1 MSQTNS
7 DEKMFLCKAVIFDM
21 DGTLIDSTK
30 ADFLAWQKLFS
41 FYGKSLTYKEYVP
54 LLGIKSAQVV
64 KEFLPLKNDDEIQMA
79 LTRKLVFF
87 HEYIA
92 ENGIYPV
99 PYADVF
105 LKQIKQLDIPV
116 ALATSSRKAK
126 MEMVMTKVELVTL
139 FDAIV
144 TGGDVKNGKP
154 APDIFIKAA
163 EKLGVRPQD
172 CIVFEDASNGVKAAK
187 NAFMKCVALSS
198 TQPPEALQE
207 ADLIIDTFKD
217 LSFRE
222 LCLRLK
228 ESSQ

>member
-1 MSQTNS
+1 MSQTDL
-7 DEKMFLCKAVIFDM
+7 DETMFLCKAVIFDM
-21 DGTLIDSTK
+21 DGTLINSTK

-41 FYGKSLTYKEYVP
+41 FYGKSLTYEEYIP

-64 KEFLPLKNDDEIQMA
+64 KEFLPVKNDEEIQMA
-79 LTRKLVFF
+79 LTQKLVFF
-87 HEYIA
+87 HEYVA

-126 MEMVMTKVELVTL
+126 MEMVMTKVNLVTL

-187 NAFMKCVALSS
+187 NAFMKCVAISS
-198 TQPPEALQE
+198 TQSPESLRE
-207 ADLIIDTFKD
+207 ADLVIDSFKD
-217 LSFRE
+217 LSFTDV
-222 LCLRLK
+222 CLRLK
-228 ESSQ
+228 ESAK

>member
-1 MSQTNS
+1 MSRTDL
-7 DEKMFLCKAVIFDM
+7 DETIFLCKAVIFDM
-21 DGTLIDSTK
+21 DGTLINSTK

-41 FYGKSLTYKEYVP
+41 FYGKSLTYEEYIP

-64 KEFLPLKNDDEIQMA
+64 KEFLPVKNDEEIQMA
-79 LTRKLVFF
+79 LTQKLVFF
-87 HEYIA
+87 HEYVA

-126 MEMVMTKVELVTL
+126 MEMVMTKVNLVTL

-187 NAFMKCVALSS
+187 NAFMKCVAVSS
-198 TQPPEALQE
+198 TQSPESLRE
-207 ADLIIDTFKD
+207 ADLVIDSFKD
-217 LSFRE
+217 LSFTDV
-222 LCLRLK
+222 CSRLK
-228 ESSQ
+228 ESAK

>member
-1 MSQTNS
+1 MSQTDL
-7 DEKMFLCKAVIFDM
+7 DETMFLCKAVIFDM
-21 DGTLIDSTK
+21 DGTLINSTK

-41 FYGKSLTYKEYVP
+41 FYGKSLTYEEYIP

-64 KEFLPLKNDDEIQMA
+64 KEFLPVKNDEEIQMA
-79 LTRKLVFF
+79 LTQKLVFF
-87 HEYIA
+87 HEYVA

-126 MEMVMTKVELVTL
+126 MEMVMTKVNLVTL

-187 NAFMKCVALSS
+187 NAFMKCVAVSS
-198 TQPPEALQE
+198 TQSPESLRE
-207 ADLIIDTFKD
+207 ADLVIDSFKD
-217 LSFRE
+217 LSFTDV
-222 LCLRLK
+222 CSRLK
-228 ESSQ
+228 ESAK

>member
-1 MSQTNS
+1 MSQTDL
-7 DEKMFLCKAVIFDM
+7 DETMFLCKAVIFDM
-21 DGTLIDSTK
+21 DGTLINSTK

-41 FYGKSLTYKEYVP
+41 FYGKSLTYEEYIP

-64 KEFLPLKNDDEIQMA
+64 KEFLPVKNDEEIQMA
-79 LTRKLVFF
+79 LTQKLVFF
-87 HEYIA
+87 HEYVA

-126 MEMVMTKVELVTL
+126 MEMVMTKVNLVTL

-163 EKLGVRPQD
+163 EKLGVRPPD

-187 NAFMKCVALSS
+187 NAFMKCVAISS
-198 TQPPEALQE
+198 TQSPESLRE
-207 ADLIIDTFKD
+207 ADLVIDSFKD
-217 LSFRE
+217 LSFTDV
-222 LCLRLK
+222 CSRLK
-228 ESSQ
+228 ESAK

>member
-1 MSQTNS
+1 MSRTDL
-7 DEKMFLCKAVIFDM
+7 DETMFLCKAVIFDM
-21 DGTLIDSTK
+21 DGTLINSTK

-41 FYGKSLTYKEYVP
+41 FYGKSLTYEEYIP

-64 KEFLPLKNDDEIQMA
+64 KEFLPVKNDEEIQMA
-79 LTRKLVFF
+79 LTQKLVFF
-87 HEYIA
+87 HEYVA

-126 MEMVMTKVELVTL
+126 MEMVMTKVNLVTL

-187 NAFMKCVALSS
+187 NAFMKCVAVSS
-198 TQPPEALQE
+198 TQSPESLRE
-207 ADLIIDTFKD
+207 ADLVIDSFKD
-217 LSFRE
+217 LSFTDV
-222 LCLRLK
+222 CSRLK
-228 ESSQ
+228 ESAK

>member
-1 MSQTNS
+1 MSQTDP

-64 KEFLPLKNDDEIQMA
+64 KEFLPLKNDEEIQMA
-79 LTRKLVFF
+79 LTRKLIFF

-126 MEMVMTKVELVTL
+126 MEMVMTKVGLVTL

>member
-1 MSQTNS
+1 MSQTDL
-7 DEKMFLCKAVIFDM
+7 DETIFLCKAVIFDM
-21 DGTLIDSTK
+21 DGTLINSTK

-41 FYGKSLTYKEYVP
+41 FYGKSLTYEEYIP

-64 KEFLPLKNDDEIQMA
+64 KEFFPVKNDEEIQMA
-79 LTRKLVFF
+79 LTQKLVFF
-87 HEYIA
+87 HEYVA

-126 MEMVMTKVELVTL
+126 MEMVMTKVNLVTL

-187 NAFMKCVALSS
+187 NAFMKCVAVSS
-198 TQPPEALQE
+198 TQSPESLRE
-207 ADLIIDTFKD
+207 ADLVIDSFKD
-217 LSFRE
+217 LSFTDV
-222 LCLRLK
+222 CSRLK
-228 ESSQ
+228 ESAK

>member
-1 MSQTNS
+1 MSQTDP

-64 KEFLPLKNDDEIQMA
+64 KEFLPLKNDEEIQMA

-126 MEMVMTKVELVTL
+126 MEMVMTKVGLVTL

>member
-1 MSQTNS
+1 MSRTDL
-7 DEKMFLCKAVIFDM
+7 DETIFLCKAVIFDM
-21 DGTLIDSTK
+21 DGTLINSTK

-41 FYGKSLTYKEYVP
+41 FYGKSLTYEEYIP

-64 KEFLPLKNDDEIQMA
+64 KEFLPVKNDEEIQMA
-79 LTRKLVFF
+79 LTQKLVFF
-87 HEYIA
+87 HEYVA

-126 MEMVMTKVELVTL
+126 MEMVMTKVNLVTL

-154 APDIFIKAA
+154 DPDIFIKAA

-187 NAFMKCVALSS
+187 NAFMKCVAVSS
-198 TQPPEALQE
+198 TQSPESLRE
-207 ADLIIDTFKD
+207 ADLVIDSFKD
-217 LSFRE
+217 LSFTDV
-222 LCLRLK
+222 CSRLK
-228 ESSQ
+228 ESAK

>member
-1 MSQTNS
+1 MSQTDP

-64 KEFLPLKNDDEIQMA
+64 KEFLPLKNDEEIQMA

>member
-1 MSQTNS
+1 MSQTDL
-7 DEKMFLCKAVIFDM
+7 DETIFLCKAVIFDM
-21 DGTLIDSTK
+21 DGTLINSTK

-41 FYGKSLTYKEYVP
+41 FYGKSLTYEEYIP

-64 KEFLPLKNDDEIQMA
+64 KEFLPVKNDEEIQMA
-79 LTRKLVFF
+79 LTQKLVFF
-87 HEYIA
+87 HEYVA

-126 MEMVMTKVELVTL
+126 MEMVMTKVNLVTL

-187 NAFMKCVALSS
+187 NAFMKCVAVSS
-198 TQPPEALQE
+198 TQSPESLRE
-207 ADLIIDTFKD
+207 ADLVIDSFKD
-217 LSFRE
+217 LSFTDV
-222 LCLRLK
+222 CLRLK
-228 ESSQ
+228 ESAK

>member
-1 MSQTNS
+1 MSRTDL
-7 DEKMFLCKAVIFDM
+7 DETIFLCKAVIFDM
-21 DGTLIDSTK
+21 DGTLINSTK

-41 FYGKSLTYKEYVP
+41 FYGKSLTYEEYIP

-64 KEFLPLKNDDEIQMA
+64 KEFLPVKNDEEIQMA
-79 LTRKLVFF
+79 LTQKLVFF
-87 HEYIA
+87 HEYVA

-126 MEMVMTKVELVTL
+126 MEMVMTKVNLVTL

-187 NAFMKCVALSS
+187 NAFMKCVAVSS
-198 TQPPEALQE
+198 TQSPESLRE
-207 ADLIIDTFKD
+207 ADLVIDSFKD
-217 LSFRE
+217 LSFTDV
-222 LCLRLK
+222 CSRLK
-228 ESSQ
+228 ESVK

>member
-1 MSQTNS
+1 MSQTDL
-7 DEKMFLCKAVIFDM
+7 DETMFLCKAVIFDM
-21 DGTLIDSTK
+21 DGTLINSTK

-41 FYGKSLTYKEYVP
+41 FYGKSLTYEEYIP

-64 KEFLPLKNDDEIQMA
+64 KEFLPVKNDEEIQMA
-79 LTRKLVFF
+79 LTQKLVFF
-87 HEYIA
+87 HEYVA

-126 MEMVMTKVELVTL
+126 MEMVMTKVNLVTL

-187 NAFMKCVALSS
+187 NAFMKCVAVSS
-198 TQPPEALQE
+198 TQSPESLRE
-207 ADLIIDTFKD
+207 ADLVIDSFKD
-217 LSFRE
+217 LSFTDV
-222 LCLRLK
+222 CSRLK
-228 ESSQ
+228 ESVK

>member
-64 KEFLPLKNDDEIQMA
+64 KEFLPLKNDEEIQMA

>member
-1 MSQTNS
+1 MSQTDL
-7 DEKMFLCKAVIFDM
+7 DETMFLCKAVIFDM
-21 DGTLIDSTK
+21 DGTLINSTK

-41 FYGKSLTYKEYVP
+41 FYGKSLTYEEYIP

-64 KEFLPLKNDDEIQMA
+64 KEFLPVKNDEEIQMA
-79 LTRKLVFF
+79 LTQKLVFF
-87 HEYIA
+87 HEYVA

-126 MEMVMTKVELVTL
+126 MEMVMTKVNLVTL

-187 NAFMKCVALSS
+187 NAFMKCVAVSS
-198 TQPPEALQE
+198 TQSPESLRE
-207 ADLIIDTFKD
+207 ADLVIDSFKD
-217 LSFRE
+217 LSFADV
-222 LCLRLK
+222 CSRLK
-228 ESSQ
+228 ESAK

>member
-1 MSQTNS
+1 MSQTEL
-7 DEKMFLCKAVIFDM
+7 DETIFLCKAVIFDM
-21 DGTLIDSTK
+21 DGTLINSTK

-41 FYGKSLTYKEYVP
+41 FYGKSLTYEEYIP

-64 KEFLPLKNDDEIQMA
+64 KEFLPVKNDEEIQMA
-79 LTRKLVFF
+79 LTQKLVFF
-87 HEYIA
+87 HEYVA

-126 MEMVMTKVELVTL
+126 MEMVMTKVNLVTL

-187 NAFMKCVALSS
+187 TAFMKCVAVSS
-198 TQPPEALQE
+198 TQSPESLRE
-207 ADLIIDTFKD
+207 ADLVIDSFKD
-217 LSFRE
+217 LSFTDV
-222 LCLRLK
+222 CLRLK
-228 ESSQ
+228 ESAK